1 MRAIADEFRTTA
13 ADAGVAS
20 RTPMLA
26 RGRVYFWQGGSLWIG
41 RGKGRTQWH
50 DHHAHQVTL
59 PFEGACRFRLEKQG
73 SWTDFEG
80 AFVHSERPHQFE
92 TEDLEIAQLFVEPE
106 TVEGRALTQRFATD
120 EVSPVPEPDR
130 VALVAMLRKAWRSAA
145 SDEAMVATAR
155 AAVAL
160 LAGATATETG
170 FDARVAKA
178 LDFIRARVRGP
189 IRLEDVAAAASL
201 SPSRF
206 RHLFID
212 QTGAAF
218 RPYVL
223 WLRLNVA
230 IACSMRGGSW
240 TEAAHEAGFSDS
252 AHLTRTFKRMFGM
265 TPGTLVRQV
274 SVRTG

>member
-1 MRAIADEFRTTA
+1 MSATTSELRNNTPDAVVAPRA
-13 ADAGVAS
+13 
-20 RTPMLA
+20 PMLA
-26 RGRVYFWQGGSLWIG
+26 RGRVYFWHGGSLWIG

-50 DHHAHQVTL
+50 DHHAHQITL
-59 PFEGACRFRLEKQG
+59 PFEGACRFRLERHA
-73 SWTDFEG
+73 SWTDFES
-80 AFVHSERPHQFE
+80 AFVRSDLPHQFE

-106 TVEGRALTQRFATD
+106 TVEGRALTRRFDAD
-120 EVSPVPEPDR
+120 EVSPVPEADR
-130 VALVAMLRKAWRSAA
+130 IAIVERLRAAWRSAA
-145 SDEAMVATAR
+145 SDEAMIAAAR

-160 LAGATATETG
+160 LAGATPAEAA

-178 LDFIRARVRGP
+178 IDFIRTRVRGP
-189 IRLEDVAAAASL
+189 IRLEDAAAAAAL

-206 RHLFID
+206 RHLFIE

-230 IACSMRGGSW
+230 IECSMRGGSW

-265 TPGTLVRQV
+265 TPATLVRQ
-274 SVRTG
+274 